1 MKRLF
6 VIFITFLF
14 LTTSY
19 LLLATNLYA
28 QYGQY
33 GGPTPN
39 LNIVIDKMVGKP
51 NTNVDYVD
59 NLSPSDPRFAAGQD
73 VFFKLRVKNTS
84 NIILKNV
91 TVTDFLPSYIDP
103 VEGPGIYNATNRTIS
118 FNAGDFR
125 PDEEKTY
132 ILKTRVQLQNLLPAD
147 KGLFCIVNRSRAETN
162 QVDSSNL
169 SPTISPNQNNIAAE
183 DTAQLCI
190 EKQVTQITPGV
201 SQVPSAG
208 PELGLALLGGQMLA
222 LGAGIFL
229 KRKIS

>member
-1 MKRLF
+1 MKRF
-6 VIFITFLF
+6 VTSITLLSLIAYFL
-14 LTTSY
+14 SGSV
-19 LLLATNLYA
+19 YA

-91 TVTDFLPSYIDP
+91 IVTDFLPSYIDP
-103 VEGPGIYNATNRTIS
+103 VEGPGTYNASNRTIS

-125 PDEEKTY
+125 PDEEKVY
-132 ILKTRVQLQNLLPAD
+132 VLKMRVQAQGSLPSD
-147 KGLFCIVNRSRAETN
+147 KGLFCVVNKSRAETN
-162 QVDSSNL
+162 QFDSSNL
-169 SPTISPNQNNIAAE
+169 INPTVTPNPNNIAAE

-229 KRKIS
+229 KRKTS